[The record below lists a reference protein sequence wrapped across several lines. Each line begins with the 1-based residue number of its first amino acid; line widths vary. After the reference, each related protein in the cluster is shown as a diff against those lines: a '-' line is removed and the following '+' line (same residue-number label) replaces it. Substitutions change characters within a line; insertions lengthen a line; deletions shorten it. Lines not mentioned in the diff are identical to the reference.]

1 MELGLLYYNA
11 RFYAPT
17 LDRFIS
23 ADTLIPNPANPQSYN
38 RYAYVGNRPLNF
50 SDPTGHCKGANLAS
64 QCLVDGDGG
73 FLPSVT
79 AIALAGGMS
88 ATAIQYFA
96 QNPEAMWAVHE
107 TLVQARESV
116 DDVLAQAEEVVNS
129 TPELGNR
136 DYFVAPLDWPTDKND
151 DGERVIYQFA
161 ERDGS
166 FKNGPDV
173 GDFDGISVAV
183 ADLCG
188 TPSHCLSAM
197 FNGREPTANDYFRQ
211 TTVGNLQ
218 DQGFVVTLNGGQP
231 MYGMDDMYYPLA
243 HASVTHPG
251 QRYRDNGSPQW
262 TGGIKNSFRST
273 FGPGLPVMN

>member
-96 QNPEAMWAVHE
+96 QNPEAMWAVHDS
-107 TLVQARESV
+107 LVQAREAV
-116 DDVLAQAEEVVNS
+116 DDVLAQAEEVINS
-129 TPELGNR
+129 TPDLDLQPERQREYRTISDLPDNDGNARILYHYTSAEGLAGILESQKLNPSLGENG
-136 DYFVAPLDWPTDKND
+136 DAHWGDGQYFTDISPSNAQTGTAGQLSRALYNVGYNQRKVQYYIAVDVSDIAVTAVAPVYSRTYGEKFIYLHSSQTPLDLTDKIVN
-151 DGERVIYQFA
+151 Y
-161 ERDGS
+161 
-166 FKNGPDV
+166 GP
-173 GDFDGISVAV
+173 
-183 ADLCG
+183 
-188 TPSHCLSAM
+188 TPL
-197 FNGREPTANDYFRQ
+197 
-211 TTVGNLQ
+211 
-218 DQGFVVTLNGGQP
+218 
-231 MYGMDDMYYPLA
+231 
-243 HASVTHPG
+243 
-251 QRYRDNGSPQW
+251 
-262 TGGIKNSFRST
+262 KK
-273 FGPGLPVMN
+273 